1 MPIKIGTGPDSWGVW
16 APSAPGQIPW
26 NTFLDESA
34 EASYEWIEAGMYGYL
49 PTDVPMLQDELD
61 KRGLKV
67 TATTVMN
74 GHLDE
79 PADWPKLEKT
89 VLSAGGLGASLG
101 THYLV
106 LIDDTYT
113 DRDTKE
119 LAAPRVLDGDSWKR
133 LVEATHRVADLA
145 RSEFGL
151 PIAFHPHAETHV
163 ETEEQIE
170 QLLEETDPD
179 RVSLC
184 LDTGHHAYSGG
195 EPVSFLRKHHD
206 RVSYLHLKSVDASAL
221 EKVRAKNLTLE
232 QATETGVFCEPQ
244 DGVVDFVALAEVLQE
259 IGYDGWATVEQ
270 DMRMPPLDVPLPIAR
285 RTRAYL
291 KEVGIG

>member
-1 MPIKIGTGPDSWGVW
+1 MAIKIGTGPDSWGVGSQ
-16 APSAPGQIPW
+16 SAPGQILW
-26 NTFLDESA
+26 DKFLDESA
-34 EASYEWIEAGMYGYL
+34 EAGYEWIEAGVYGYL
-49 PTDVPMLQDELD
+49 PTDVLVLQDELN
-61 KRGLKV
+61 KRALKV

-74 GHLDE
+74 GHLDD
-79 PADWPKLEKT
+79 PADWPKVEKT
-89 VLSAGGLGASLG
+89 VLSAGELGASLG
-101 THYLV
+101 THHLV

-113 DRDTKE
+113 EQNTLE
-119 LAAPRVLDGDSWKR
+119 LAAPRVLDGDSWKH

-170 QLLEETDPD
+170 QFLEETDPG

-184 LDTGHHAYSGG
+184 LDTGHHAYRDG
-195 EPVSFLRKHHD
+195 EPVSFLRKHHE
-206 RVSYLHLKSVDASAL
+206 RVSYLHLKSVDGAVM
-221 EKVRAKNLTLE
+221 ERVRAENLTLD
-232 QATETGVFCEPQ
+232 QATESSVFCEPQ
-244 DGVVDFVALAEVLQE
+244 DGVVDFVALAEVLRE

-270 DMRMPPLDVPLPIAR
+270 DMRKPPLDVPLPIAR